1 MKVAFAFVAGLIFA
15 IASAQTADVDIDDF
29 YGRWVGEGIA
39 KTETGNVR

>member
-1 MKVAFAFVAGLIFA
+1 MKLALAFVSGLFSA
-15 IASAQTADVDIDDF
+15 IAAAQASDVAIDDP